1 LILLTIIAFIFIL
14 AFSITIHEF
23 GHFIIAKLVGIPVEK
38 FSLGFGPP
46 IIRKQIGETDFRI
59 AYFPLGGYV
68 KFTGDDEGEVIKPL
82 LPDAHAQLPEILPLK
97 TSPVSTQP
105 GFYDVA
111 IHKRIAV
118 IFSGPLFNIASAFLL
133 FIFIFIVFGVMI
145 NPYIKIST
153 PPDSYAARQGFMT
166 GDSIVTVN
174 GQSVD
179 SWDKFLDLL
188 AIKSTMNPAITVI
201 RGNKE
206 INLPITCPIESL
218 DFQPLIPPVFGFVRF
233 NGPAYK
239 MGMKTGDRVISID
252 NREIK
257 TWDEMVDIIRRS
269 RGKSLILEWI
279 HRGES
284 RKTTIVPSFTYDPIT
299 KDTIG
304 QIGVMMPLKR
314 QYIPVSKCITMSF
327 RRGIDFTW
335 FTLKTLYQLIIGKI
349 SRKAMGGP
357 IAIAKLSGES
367 ASWGIDNL
375 LGLLAIISINLGL
388 VNLFPLPAF
397 DGGQILIALFE
408 GVRRKRLS
416 RKTRLVLQQ
425 IGYALI
431 LLLIIYVTYN
441 DITR

>member
-1 LILLTIIAFIFIL
+1 MILLTIIAVLFIL

-23 GHFIIAKLVGIPVEK
+23 GHFIIAKLAGIPVEK

-46 IIRKQIGETDFRI
+46 IIRIKIGETDFRI

-68 KFTGDDEGEVIKPL
+68 KFAGDDEGEVIKPL
-82 LPDAHAQLPEILPLK
+82 LPTTEPNVNAEPPPL
-97 TSPVSTQP
+97 TSVKP
-105 GFYDVA
+105 GFYDA
-111 IHKRIAV
+111 PIYKRIAV
-118 IFSGPLFNIASAFLL
+118 IFSGPLFNIVSSFLI
-133 FIFIFIVFGVMI
+133 FAFIFIVFGVMV
-145 NPYIKIST
+145 NPYLKINAA
-153 PPDSYAARQGFMT
+153 PDSYAARQGFVS
-166 GDSIVTVN
+166 GDSIIAVN
-174 GQSVD
+174 GQGVNH
-179 SWDKFLDLL
+179 WDKFLERLSEKENPTTTVTLIRNQKKIDL
-188 AIKSTMNPAITVI
+188 AITAPAD
-201 RGNKE
+201 
-206 INLPITCPIESL
+206 SL

-239 MGMKTGDRVISID
+239 AGMKTGDRVTYID

-257 TWDEMVDIIRRS
+257 TWNEMVEIIRRS
-269 RGKSLILEWI
+269 RRKNLIFEWT
-279 HRGES
+279 HHGET
-284 RKTTIVPSFTYDPIT
+284 RKTTIVPGITYDPFT

-304 QIGVMMPLKR
+304 QIGVMMPLQR
-314 QYIPVSKCITMSF
+314 QYIPIPMSIAMSF
-327 RRGIDFTW
+327 RRSVDITW
-335 FTLKTLYQLIIGKI
+335 LILKTLYRLITGEI
-349 SRKAMGGP
+349 SRKTMGGP
-357 IAIAKLSGES
+357 IAIARMSGES

-375 LGLLAIISINLGL
+375 LGLLAVISINLGL

-408 GVRRKRLS
+408 GIRRKRLS